1 MNSNKKTARIVGA
14 LFITATV
21 TAILSY
27 VSGGILD
34 APDYLI
40 YASANENIML
50 VGVLLE
56 LICAGAC
63 VGIAVMLFPILK
75 KHNEG
80 LALGYVG
87 ARIFEGGLFFVSSL
101 SYLVLLTLSQE
112 YVAGAPDASH
122 FQALGTLLIAVHDRA
137 FWLGGGMIAFTL
149 GALILNYML
158 YQSKLVPRFLPV
170 WGLIGATLMLA
181 RGLLEIFGFIGP
193 NLRDVTA
200 LPIGLNEMVLAGWL
214 IVKGFNSS
222 AIASGSEKQ
231 L

>member
-1 MNSNKKTARIVGA
+1 MISNKKTARIVGV

-21 TAILSY
+21 TAILSAI
-27 VSGGILD
+27 SMGILD
-34 APDYLI
+34 APDYFL
-40 YASANENIML
+40 YASENQNIIL
-50 VGVLLE
+50 ISVLLE

-101 SYLVLLTLSQE
+101 SYLILLTLSQE
-112 YVAGAPDASH
+112 YVAGIPDASH
-122 FQALGTLLIAVHDRA
+122 FQAIGTLLIAVHEWA

-149 GALILNYML
+149 GSLILNSML
-158 YQSKLVPRFLPV
+158 YQSKLVTRFLSV
-170 WGLIGATLMLA
+170 WGLLGAVLMLA
-181 RGLLEIFGFIGP
+181 RGMLEIFGIIGP
-193 NLRDVTA
+193 NLRDITA

-222 AIASGSEKQ
+222 VINSLAEKE
-231 L
+231 